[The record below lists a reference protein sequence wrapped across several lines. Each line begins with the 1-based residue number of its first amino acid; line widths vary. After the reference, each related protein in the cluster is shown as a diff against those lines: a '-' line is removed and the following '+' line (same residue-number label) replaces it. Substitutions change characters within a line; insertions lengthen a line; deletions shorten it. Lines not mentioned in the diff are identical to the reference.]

1 MINDLIIR
9 VEFENNIYD
18 LEVNSS
24 IPLRL
29 DMSAVESQ
37 ELGKFFG
44 IGSQNFN
51 IPGTKISNLFFNHA
65 YDVSVDDIPAMY
77 NTLPCS
83 VILNGETVLIG
94 TLHLFEVIASEDG
107 YISYTVEVVDKV
119 VQLNQSLGNKLLK
132 DGDWSPYNHTLS
144 SGSILDS
151 WNDNLL
157 SGNVFYPLADYGR
170 DNEDSYPIM
179 PRLQEGSD
187 IGAIGNS
194 SYPLLS
200 KQFLPAIKARSVLDV
215 IFKQVGFSYTG
226 SFTDSVDFNNMYILP
241 KAKDA
246 LGVVVPENATADFSA
261 TNTANQAVNGT
272 VPFLVGLNQELLDP
286 GNNFNPGTGIYTI
299 PTTGE
304 YTFQGQI
311 GFFNPIQN
319 VWADVIKIKLFLTIE
334 TGGSPIILDTA
345 EILMDQSSGIGP
357 FYLNVSYSD
366 SFAPGVQL
374 SLRGEV
380 QRISGSNFIMTTLLQ
395 TAQQF
400 RAVNTPVNF
409 EGVTVD
415 MGLQFDSQT
424 KSIDILK
431 GLIQQFNLVMI
442 PSSDGSSVIQ
452 IEQFD
457 EWMRAGEVKDWTYRY
472 DTAKRKAIS
481 HTVDDL
487 EREIFLKNADDND
500 RFSKLAIDSVPNDQ
514 YGTLRLLSDS
524 NVPQGSVVI
533 GDFFG
538 PVILG
543 APLIYNATGSA
554 GGYTFNLDLNSNMII
569 PHLYKLETGAQ
580 KSFVFKPRIGYKVT
594 NNMTSGSVG
603 YIGEGATNT
612 EFSSTYSTISN
623 LSSLPA
629 IEGSTNDLHFNN
641 TYTLFTAAG
650 LNMNSG
656 LNSYRKYWKTYL
668 DSIYWEGSKKVKL
681 DLYFEPFE
689 YKQIKLNDKVIIKN
703 QVFRINKISGF
714 NISYPDVVSVE
725 LIKLYPEY
733 WQLS

>member
-1 MINDLIIR
+1 MINDLFIR

-29 DMSAVESQ
+29 DMSTVESQ

-132 DGDWSPYNHTLS
+132 DGDWTPYTHTLS

-151 WNDNLL
+151 WSDNLL
-157 SGNVFYPLADYGR
+157 SGSVFYPLADYGR
-170 DNEDSYPIM
+170 ENEDSYPLM

-187 IGAIGNS
+187 IGAIGNT
-194 SYPLLS
+194 SYPLQS

-215 IFKQVGFSYTG
+215 IFNQVGFSYTG

-241 KAKDA
+241 KAKDG

-272 VPFLVGLNQELLDP
+272 VPFLVGLNQEILDP
-286 GNNFNPGTGIYTI
+286 GNNFNTTTGIYTI
-299 PTTGE
+299 PTLGA

-319 VWADVIKIKLFLTIE
+319 LWADVIKIKLFLTIE
-334 TGGSPIILDTA
+334 TGGSPVILDTA
-345 EILMDQSSGIGP
+345 EIQVDQSSGIGP

-380 QRISGSNFIMTTLLQ
+380 ERISGSNFIMTTLLQ